1 MGNVG
6 TTVAV
11 TNALPAD
18 LTEMLATIRAIG
30 RERRMIDHQRDSL
43 VVQTAKEIERERLA
57 AVAGHE
63 HFEPQERM
71 GD

>member
-1 MGNVG
+1 MV
-6 TTVAV
+6 V

-18 LTEMLATIRAIG
+18 LTEMLVMIRAIG
-30 RERRMIDHQRDSL
+30 RERRMLNHQRDSL

-57 AVAGHE
+57 AFAGHE

>member
-1 MGNVG
+1 MSELPEWVTRFRE
-6 TTVAV
+6 TTREIQR
-11 TNALPAD
+11 NGR
-18 LTEMLATIRAIG
+18 MLN
-30 RERRMIDHQRDSL
+30 HQRDSL

-57 AVAGHE
+57 AFAGHE